1 MARSHIQRQSAKNST
16 KLGSAPFGIDTTEL
30 TDLATKF
37 GDLANGRIKRR
48 IERSIQEVARVVA
61 EDAKRRAVFQ
71 YNPEIHYTKRSKRG
85 VRAVHQSA
93 KGGGSGYS
101 TGKTR
106 QSIHV
111 EGTGFRTSIIAGGAS
126 APEAALLENGGRKGY
141 FKHPVFE
148 RSTHIRYT
156 SKSNRRAISSGQAGA
171 APWVSQKAHPFMR
184 PAVDKN
190 LKYITETITAEVI
203 SKLQE
208 L

>member
-37 GDLANGRIKRR
+37 GDLADGRMKRR
-48 IERSIQEVARVVA
+48 IERSIQEVARVVS
-61 EDAKRRAVFQ
+61 EDAKRRAVFR

-85 VRAVHQSA
+85 VRAVHQTA

-101 TGKTR
+101 TGKAR

-111 EGTGFRTSIIAGGAS
+111 EGNGFRTSIVAGGAA
-126 APEAALLENGGRKGY
+126 APEAALLENGGRQGY

-148 RSTHIRYT
+148 RASQTRFT
-156 SKSNRRAISSGQAGA
+156 TKSNRNAITSGASSGTV
-171 APWVSQKAHPFMR
+171 WVSQKAHPFMR

-190 LKYITETITAEVI
+190 LKYIAETITEEVI